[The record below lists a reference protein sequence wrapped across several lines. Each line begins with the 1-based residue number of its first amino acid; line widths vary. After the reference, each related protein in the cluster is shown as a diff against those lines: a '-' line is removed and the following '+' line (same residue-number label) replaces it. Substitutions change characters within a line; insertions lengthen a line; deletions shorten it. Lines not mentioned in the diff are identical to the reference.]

1 MELNSVKKS
10 SDCVSKYLKH
20 IKEARDK
27 LSFVGV
33 QIDDKEVLHIDLK
46 GLLAEYHSFSPSMRT
61 KSESIS
67 FEEVHALLSTEE
79 DLLKNIQELSK
90 DTSLM
95 AMAATKPNNVFPPT
109 TTPQQY
115 NGQNNH
121 GRGRNQFNRGKGRRS
136 FSNSSTQG
144 GYNSGNTFGQ
154 ATPNSQYSPN
164 LNTNTRPTCQIC
176 YKQGHTALDCYQRMN
191 FAYQG
196 RQPPAKLAA
205 MASATPSF
213 NPQSSQNWPQQT
225 TWILDTRATDH
236 FTPDLTDLPDCS
248 SYIDSQLV
256 SVGNG
261 QQLPISNISN
271 AQLLT
276 SCALFQL
283 QKILHVPSMSSNL
296 LYVYRFCHDNNCSF
310 YFDAYLFVFRIVLRG
325 NLFTQDPVRMVSTQF
340 MAFPFLLDRLLTL
353 LCLAHH
359 LLDLMLQ
366 SSFCLLHLMFA
377 FNLFVIMPSL
387 WIFGTNA

>member
-1 MELNSVKKS
+1 M
-10 SDCVSKYLKH
+10 SDML
-20 IKEARDK
+20 
-27 LSFVGV
+27 
-33 QIDDKEVLHIDLK
+33 QI
-46 GLLAEYHSFSPSMRT
+46 GTYCFG
-61 KSESIS
+61 
-67 FEEVHALLSTEE
+67 LLSTNEFC
-79 DLLKNIQELSK
+79 L
-90 DTSLM
+90 
-95 AMAATKPNNVFPPT
+95 P
-109 TTPQQY
+109 
-115 NGQNNH
+115 
-121 GRGRNQFNRGKGRRS
+121 R
-136 FSNSSTQG
+136 SSTT
-144 GYNSGNTFGQ
+144 S
-154 ATPNSQYSPN
+154 
-164 LNTNTRPTCQIC
+164 
-176 YKQGHTALDCYQRMN
+176 K
-191 FAYQG
+191 AYQG
-196 RQPPAKLAA
+196 
-205 MASATPSF
+205 
-213 NPQSSQNWPQQT
+213 PQSSQNWPQQT

-261 QQLPISNISN
+261 QQLPISSISN

-276 SCALFQL
+276 SSALFQL

-377 FNLFVIMPSL
+377 FNLFVIMPPL